1 MGFIIIPNVS
11 DEKIVVTWND
21 TESCQRLFA
30 VLQQSGRNAENRVL
44 IHTSFSPLREGCTVK

>member
-1 MGFIIIPNVS
+1 MIPDVS

-30 VLQQSGRNAENRVL
+30 VLQQSGRNAENCVL